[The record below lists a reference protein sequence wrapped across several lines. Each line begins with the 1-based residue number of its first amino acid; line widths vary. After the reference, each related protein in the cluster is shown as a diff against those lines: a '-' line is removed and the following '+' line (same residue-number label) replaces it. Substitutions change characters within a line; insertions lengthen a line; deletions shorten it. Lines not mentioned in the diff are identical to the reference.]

1 MRWRGKKALR
11 NLPDMSADKR
21 DEATTGMPER
31 SKSAAKNNIVEIPRE
46 SEGTIG
52 GEGGRGR
59 FFRVIRGGMQ
69 SERQQLP
76 PLFSFIRQIRD
87 NEKEGNERTRKVRR
101 DYSRDNVSEM
111 CEKLL
116 SAVP

>member
-1 MRWRGKKALR
+1 ML
-11 NLPDMSADKR
+11 DMSADER

-31 SKSAAKNNIVEIPRE
+31 PKSAAKNNIVEIPRE

-52 GEGGRGR
+52 GERGRGR

-76 PLFSFIRQIRD
+76 LFSFIRQIRD
-87 NEKEGNERTRKVRR
+87 NEKEGNERTNAEGKTR
-101 DYSRDNVSEM
+101 
-111 CEKLL
+111 LF
-116 SAVP
+116 PG